1 VGHAEHEVRWFTP
14 ADISTAPDVSEDSRT
29 LAARLLSLAAPQSG
43 PSFQWPP
50 ETGRGSQAGRQAG
63 GTAEAH
69 VARTASDPA
78 QSPRLIV
85 IRGNSASGKSE
96 AAAMIREKYGRGLA
110 IVGQDNLRRVVLREH
125 DKPGGSNIGLID
137 LTARFALSSGYHT
150 VVEGIFNAS
159 HYGPMLTALI
169 SDHPGRAFA
178 YFLDVPFPETLRWPA
193 TKTGTLKYGEAE
205 LRQWYRGLD
214 LLPGGIEHVIPARSV
229 TSTRTVPVQA
239 VTVTMTVS
247 PGRPELLCRT
257 LLPKSSL
264 ASRTASSPQGC
275 PGPSTAPTN
284 ARTTRARSPRPA
296 TFTLS
301 RTIVPAISAPAFP
314 SARKH
319 RKSER
324 THGNARSPQ
333 PLTSSRYLSPVR

>member
-1 VGHAEHEVRWFTP
+1 VSSTCHAPPAPAPAPGHRRVHARYTRSPGSRAQPCPSSNQVIVRP
-14 ADISTAPDVSEDSRT
+14 PRRRAPHLVASRAT
-29 LAARLLSLAAPQSG
+29 IP
-43 PSFQWPP
+43 
-50 ETGRGSQAGRQAG
+50 
-63 GTAEAH
+63 
-69 VARTASDPA
+69 
-78 QSPRLIV
+78 SPRPP
-85 IRGNSASGKSE
+85 SASS
-96 AAAMIREKYGRGLA
+96 
-110 IVGQDNLRRVVLREH
+110 
-125 DKPGGSNIGLID
+125 PGG
-137 LTARFALSSGYHT
+137 LSSG
-150 VVEGIFNAS
+150 S
-159 HYGPMLTALI
+159 PGPL
-169 SDHPGRAFA
+169 
-178 YFLDVPFPETLRWPA
+178 
-193 TKTGTLKYGEAE
+193 
-205 LRQWYRGLD
+205 
-214 LLPGGIEHVIPARSV
+214 RSV

-239 VTVTMTVS
+239 VTVTVTVS